1 MTIERFMVKGELEPV
16 SHYCHSVRAGNL
28 IWVSGVVGMRAD
40 GSIPDDTPAQ
50 FDIAMDALDA
60 CLRAAGGKPEHVV
73 KVQVFLTDIAERAS
87 INPRRIDY
95 FGENRPASTLVEVS
109 ALVDPRMKVEIECQA
124 AIPDATQDN

>member
-40 GSIPDDTPAQ
+40 GAIPNDTGAQ

-73 KVQVFLTDIAERAS
+73 KVQVFLTDIAERTS

-124 AIPDATQDN
+124 AIPDITQDN

>member
-1 MTIERFMVKGELEPV
+1 MTIERFMVDGELEPV

-40 GSIPDDTPAQ
+40 GSIPDDTVAQ

-60 CLRAAGGKPEHVV
+60 CLRAAGGKPEHVG
-73 KVQVFLTDIAERAS
+73 KVQVFLTDIAERTS

-124 AIPDATQDN
+124 AIPDVTQDN

>member
-1 MTIERFMVKGELEPV
+1 MAIERFMVKGELEPV

-40 GSIPDDTPAQ
+40 GSIPDDTVAQ

-73 KVQVFLTDIAERAS
+73 KVQVFLTDITERAS

-124 AIPDATQDN
+124 AIPDITQDN